1 MGTSSSGSG
10 PGNNSPLVPNWDSPT
25 GLPPVA
31 DPNPEKP
38 TPENSIPDKPNTD
51 VDSNGNIPD
60 KNEQEIPK
68 NPEKIPNTGN
78 WGSLKAT
85 LGKIANGSKSHSF
98 KGIAKGYV
106 RNVGGVKNAVRA
118 SRSGVSGGTSIANFL
133 GSVGLNGFNETLK
146 ILGLSD
152 CVGKSAEEVFV
163 KISDKICPTGN
174 TNEEAITRK
183 AMLDT
188 LSSLYEKF
196 VDKGNITLDNLQ
208 EQDLEIAI
216 TEYTSFYIYHKW
228 LYELGLAI
236 ENKQIK
242 EVKALAL
249 EEEIKAFIF
258 EEVRVELKG
267 REIMKMDFTSGEG
280 KKMMEEIFEQ
290 SYTTL
295 IS

>member
-10 PGNNSPLVPNWDSPT
+10 PGNNSPLVPNWESPV
-25 GLPPVA
+25 GLPPIT
-31 DPNPEKP
+31 DPNPENP
-38 TPENSIPDKPNTD
+38 IPDKPNTD
-51 VDSNGNIPD
+51 IDPNGNVPD
-60 KNEQEIPK
+60 KNELEIPK

-118 SRSGVSGGTSIANFL
+118 SRSGVRGGASIANFL
-133 GSVGLNGFNETLK
+133 GSVGVNGFNETLK

-163 KISDKICPTGN
+163 KISDRICPTGN

-196 VDKGNITLDNLQ
+196 VVKDNFTLDNLQ
-208 EQDLEIAI
+208 EKDLELAI

-249 EEEIKAFIF
+249 EEEMKAFIF

-280 KKMMEEIFEQ
+280 KRMIEEIFEQ